1 MTIRNTASIKK
12 GRFSDSFLTEGIIKC
27 VVNDQNSDG
36 GYTFC
41 TGAESNAQ
49 DTYYGLQVLNL
60 LNYPFP
66 NLEKTVEWLLSLELY
81 NVYTHYY
88 VGKSLEL
95 CGVQIDDRFKKY
107 FTSIV
112 NSKEYFG
119 NATNVFAKPSTEL
132 ESLFMVLEFAKKL
145 KLKFNSEDVERWLLG
160 FKNKDGGFGEKGH
173 SNIISTYYAVASLQ
187 LLKNNLENLTDA
199 IDFVRKC
206 ETPQGGFT
214 IVPNALKTY
223 IEFTYFGV
231 MTLDI
236 LGEKCRFPKQT
247 IDFVIKC
254 QRANGGFARTSIGI
268 STLENTFQAV
278 NILRKLD
285 QL

>member
-1 MTIRNTASIKK
+1 LGNTAPSIKK
-12 GRFSDSFLTEGIIKC
+12 GRLSDSFLTEGIIKY
-27 VVNDQNSDG
+27 VINGQNGDG

-41 TGAESNAQ
+41 PGAESNAQ
-49 DTYYGLQVLNL
+49 DTYYGLEVLNL

-81 NVYTHYY
+81 NIYTYYY

-95 CGVQIDDRFKKY
+95 CGERIDDRFKKY

-112 NSKEYFG
+112 NSKEYFSS
-119 NATNVFAKPSTEL
+119 ATNVFAKPSTEL
-132 ESLFMVLEFAKKL
+132 KSLLMVLEFAKML
-145 KLKFNSEDVERWLLG
+145 KLEFNGKDMERWLLG

-173 SNIISTYYAVASLQ
+173 SNITSTYYAIASLQ
-187 LLKNNLENLTDA
+187 LLKNNVENLTDT
-199 IDFVRKC
+199 IDFIREC

-214 IVPNALKTY
+214 IVPNTLKTY

-231 MTLDI
+231 MTLDM

-247 IDFVIKC
+247 VDFLLKC
-254 QRANGGFARTSIGI
+254 QRANGGFARTDIGI
-268 STLENTFQAV
+268 STLENTYQAV
-278 NILRKLD
+278 KTLQKLGV
-285 QL
+285 